1 MRRKTVWRLIVEQ
14 KINKCQFCGGIAK
27 IAGRKLRYV
36 TCTSCHAQGPRCA
49 LIDDA
54 ITGWNSIK
62 KDQKEE
68 AESLDNK
75 KN

>member
-1 MRRKTVWRLIVEQ
+1 MEQ

-49 LIDDA
+49 LMDDA

-62 KDQKEE
+62 KDLKDGEETPDSKNINKEE
-68 AESLDNK
+68 
-75 KN
+75 

>member
-1 MRRKTVWRLIVEQ
+1 MRRKISGRLIVEQ

-75 KN
+75 N